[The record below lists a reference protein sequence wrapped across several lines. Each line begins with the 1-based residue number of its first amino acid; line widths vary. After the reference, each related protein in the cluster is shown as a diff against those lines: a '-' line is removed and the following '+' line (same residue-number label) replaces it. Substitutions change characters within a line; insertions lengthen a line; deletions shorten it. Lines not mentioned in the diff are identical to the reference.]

1 MIGKRSLFKRVL
13 AIGLL
18 ISACKVDNS
27 PATSAPSLPV
37 EIPGPSPTPTLSPST
52 ISGEFVLTNTSA
64 PSMEVGI
71 ETMAIVLEYRL
82 STADPW
88 KKVEVDCSFD
98 PPAPLV
104 LKKELIVQY
113 ECQFKKQLPLNA
125 EVHTTAEVRIHGSDE
140 VFKLQVNSP

>member
-1 MIGKRSLFKRVL
+1 MVKRFFFTIISVT
-13 AIGLL
+13 GLL
-18 ISACKVDNS
+18 ISACKVQTG
-27 PATSAPSLPV
+27 PATSTPGLPV
-37 EIPGPSPTPTLSPST
+37 DMPEPSFTPTVSPST

-64 PSMEVGI
+64 PGMDVGI
-71 ETMAIVLEYRL
+71 ETMAIILEYRL

-113 ECQFKKQLPLNA
+113 ECRYEKQLPLNM
-125 EVHTTAEVRIHGSDE
+125 EVHTTAEVKIYGSEE
-140 VFKLQVNSP
+140 VFNLEVNSP